1 VATSPQ
7 GEATSRVIIRAAGR
21 YGIVLGDDVVV
32 DRASED

>member
-1 VATSPQ
+1 
-7 GEATSRVIIRAAGR
+7 VIIRAAGR